1 MYEFAYSGI
10 NEDLPAGAPP
20 PDRLRL
26 ADAIELFCAASLP
39 AAAPHL
45 RQQLLSEF
53 RRLWL
58 AIANDL
64 ARDCAGYPAE
74 MLAEMRSAS
83 SELLAEIERRRF
95 ERTGSGAETGLP
107 LP

>member
-10 NEDLPAGAPP
+10 KEDLPAGARP
-20 PDRLRL
+20 PDRLRIV
-26 ADAIELFCAASLP
+26 DAIELFCAASLP
-39 AAAPHL
+39 GAPHL

-74 MLAEMRSAS
+74 TLAEMRAAS
-83 SELLAEIERRRF
+83 SEFLAEIERRRF
-95 ERTGSGAETGLP
+95 ERTGSGVEAELP